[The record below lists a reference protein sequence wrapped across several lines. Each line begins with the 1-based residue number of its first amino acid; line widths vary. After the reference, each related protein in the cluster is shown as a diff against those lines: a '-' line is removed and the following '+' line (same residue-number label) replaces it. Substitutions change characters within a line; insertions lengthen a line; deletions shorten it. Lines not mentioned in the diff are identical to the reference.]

1 MRHLII
7 LTTGLLLLA
16 TNRPAAA
23 MSANAADSEAGRAS
37 AETETVSSSETPN
50 STTDTSEGLEPAA
63 SEHPEGTKVTQARSP
78 AATVA
83 IVVNPIALLFNM
95 FNVDVGFAVADKT
108 SANIGFN
115 YWSFEVLG
123 VKNTAWGLGVGAQYF
138 FYRDRFEGA
147 FVYPALEYAS
157 SRVSVGNVEI
167 TGSLFG
173 PSAIV
178 GYQWNWHPF
187 TLRVGGGGRYYFG
200 TIAGQGLR
208 SDLEGF
214 EFKFDGSLGLAF

>member
-1 MRHLII
+1 MRLMII
-7 LTTGLLLLA
+7 LATGLLLLA
-16 TNRPAAA
+16 TNRSATAIPAD
-23 MSANAADSEAGRAS
+23 STDSEAGRAS
-37 AETETVSSSETPN
+37 AGAVSSSETPR
-50 STTDTSEGLEPAA
+50 STNDSNAGLEQTA
-63 SEHPEGTKVTQARSP
+63 SAHLEDSKSTQPRSP

-83 IVVNPIALLFNM
+83 IVVNPIDLLFNM

-108 SANIGFN
+108 SANISGN

-157 SRVSVGNVEI
+157 SRVSVGDIEVS
-167 TGSLFG
+167 GSLFG

-200 TIAGQGLR
+200 TIEGQGLR
-208 SDLEGF
+208 SNLEGF